1 MPVAT
6 SLILVT
12 LEGQAVPHLV
22 EPLSWTRLL
31 LWAGTV
37 AWSPGPQWLALC
49 LASVPHQCV
58 LCEGGSLLDTSSNR
72 PSLLQGEK
80 AQ

>member
-6 SLILVT
+6 SLILVAS
-12 LEGQAVPHLV
+12 EGQAVLHLV

-31 LWAGTV
+31 LWAGTM
-37 AWSPGPQWLALC
+37 AWSPCPRWLALC
-49 LASVPHQCV
+49 LTSVPNQCV
-58 LCEGGSLLDTSSNR
+58 FHEGGSLLDTSYNR